1 MTSNRAAGGCRHPFA
16 KSISACDTAVMNV
29 LTGDL
34 RRIAA
39 AALGVALLLILVAF
53 GYAAI
58 SVQPTLPSLVAAA
71 AAVLIAGA
79 GILYAWREPAR

>member
-1 MTSNRAAGGCRHPFA
+1 
-16 KSISACDTAVMNV
+16 MNV
-29 LTGDL
+29 LSGDL
-34 RRIAA
+34 RRIAV
-39 AALGVALLLILVAF
+39 AALGVALLVLLVAF

-58 SVQPTLPSLVAAA
+58 SIQPTLSSVVAAA

>member
-1 MTSNRAAGGCRHPFA
+1 ML
-16 KSISACDTAVMNV
+16 V
-29 LTGDL
+29 L
-34 RRIAA
+34 
-39 AALGVALLLILVAF
+39 VVAF

-58 SVQPTLPSLVAAA
+58 SVQPTLSSLVAAA